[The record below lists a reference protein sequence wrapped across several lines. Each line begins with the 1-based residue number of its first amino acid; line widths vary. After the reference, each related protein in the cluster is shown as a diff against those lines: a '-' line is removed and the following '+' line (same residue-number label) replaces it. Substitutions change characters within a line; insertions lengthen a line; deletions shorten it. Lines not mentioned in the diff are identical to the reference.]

1 MTWNRMAA
9 RTTDARS
16 AELPTGTAPLL
27 GRPHAVV
34 SEAVLA
40 ALGADVDGLSA
51 GEAATRLDRYGP
63 NRLAERPGVPAWRLA
78 LDEVRNPLVLLL
90 LAATGVLTA
99 VSLLRP
105 AEAHWGDAGLILA
118 IVVLNGALGFV
129 QNYRAQR
136 GIEALQRL
144 SVPVAQVIRGGE
156 RTRIAAEVLVPGDIV
171 LLEEGDRIPAD
182 GRLLR
187 AHELRV
193 DESSLTGESM
203 TVDKVVAP
211 VAADTPLAERAD
223 MVYTG
228 TAVVAGR
235 GRYVVTG
242 TGMSTEIGAIAE
254 AVQAVEEGPTPFQR
268 DVARLG
274 RQITVVIGALIVL
287 IAVLQLTVGG
297 QDLLATFVSSV
308 ALAVAAIPE
317 GLPVVMTLALAF
329 GTRRML
335 GRNALVRSLPVVE
348 IIGATDVVCTDK
360 TGTITEGRMSV
371 GRLITGDHAYEVTG
385 SAGEPVGDFVEDG
398 VAADLRDH
406 PALRV
411 AALCNDAHRGAEG
424 EILGDPTEVALLV
437 AAFKAGVD
445 IDAWD
450 REAEI
455 PFSSERKRMSVVVRR
470 GERPEVLVKGAPE
483 VVLERC
489 TRLHGDGSD
498 DDGGRGERPFR
509 PADRARID
517 AEHELL
523 AEQAYRVLALAGKP
537 AASEPAPSDPADA
550 ERDLVFY
557 GLAAIA
563 DPPRGQARPALEATG
578 GAGVRVVMIT
588 GDNPR
593 TAAAV
598 GREIGLEGDAIGARE
613 LDELDDDTIVERG
626 RIFARVEPAHKLRI
640 LQAFRDRGDVVVM
653 TGDGVNDAPALKGAD
668 VGIAMGQRGTD
679 VAREASDM
687 VLLDDNFATIVAAI
701 EEGRRIAANIR
712 KFLTYL
718 LTGNLAE
725 VLLILL
731 ASLFGY
737 LPISAVQILW
747 VNLVTDSGP
756 ALALAVDPPAPGLMR
771 QPPRRGPI
779 LSRPMVVLVATL
791 GVLFALVATG
801 IFAAGLA
808 LFDLDTA
815 RTMTFTALVAKEYVA
830 VAVLRV
836 HEGAP
841 VASNR
846 WLLVAVAMSLGL
858 QLLLVYSPLG
868 ALFDAV
874 PLGLP
879 AWGVIG
885 VALLVAIP
893 ISLAVGRLVRD
904 RLGPL

>member
-1 MTWNRMAA
+1 MIEMHVSDRAGGSVGPRTEPTSPPVHALPAASVLEATRTDADGLTSDEAA
-9 RTTDARS
+9 R
-16 AELPTGTAPLL
+16 
-27 GRPHAVV
+27 
-34 SEAVLA
+34 
-40 ALGADVDGLSA
+40 
-51 GEAATRLDRYGP
+51 RLERFGP
-63 NRLAERPGVPAWRLA
+63 NRLIGRPGVPAWRLA
-78 LDEVRNPLVLLL
+78 VDEVRNPLVLLL
-90 LAATGVLTA
+90 LAATVVLSV
-99 VSLLRP
+99 VSLLDP
-105 AEAHWGDAGLILA
+105 ADAHWGDAGLILT

-144 SVPVAQVIRGGE
+144 SVPVAQVVRDGE
-156 RTRIAAEVLVPGDIV
+156 RVEIAADGLVPGDVVI
-171 LLEEGDRIPAD
+171 LTEGDRIPAD

-187 AHELRV
+187 VHDLRV

-203 TVDKVVAP
+203 P
-211 VAADTPLAERAD
+211 VEKAVEALPPGTPLAERAD

-228 TAVVAGR
+228 TSVVAGR
-235 GRYVVTG
+235 GRFLATS
-242 TGMSTEIGAIAE
+242 TGMATEMGAIAE
-254 AVQAVEEGPTPFQR
+254 AVQSVEEGPTPFQR

-274 RQITVVIGALIVL
+274 RQITVVIGALILL
-287 IAVLQLTVGG
+287 IAALQLTAGG
-297 QDLLATFVSSV
+297 QSLLDTFVTSV

-335 GRNALVRSLPVVE
+335 ARRALVRSLPVVE
-348 IIGATDVVCTDK
+348 IVGSTEVVCTDK
-360 TGTITEGRMSV
+360 TGTITEGRMSLR
-371 GRLITGDHAYEVTG
+371 RLSTADHSYEVTG
-385 SAGEPVGDFVEDG
+385 SATDPVGAFLEDG
-398 VAADLRDH
+398 TAADLRNH

-411 AALCNDAHRGAEG
+411 AALCNDAHRGPDG

-437 AAFKAGVD
+437 ASLKAGVESD
-445 IDAWD
+445 EWD

-470 GERPEVLVKGAPE
+470 GGSAEVLVKGAPE
-483 VVLERC
+483 VVLDRC
-489 TRLHGDGSD
+489 ARLHGAD
-498 DDGGRGERPFR
+498 GERPMQ
-509 PADRARID
+509 PEDRARIA
-517 AEHELL
+517 AENERL
-523 AEQAYRVLALAGKP
+523 AGQAFRVLALAGKP
-537 AASEPAPSDPADA
+537 GSGEGEDL

-563 DPPRGQARPALEATG
+563 DPPREEARPALDATS

-598 GREIGLEGDAIGARE
+598 GRDIGLDADPIAGSE
-613 LDELDDDTIVERG
+613 LDALDDDAIVERG

-640 LQAFRDRGDVVVM
+640 LQAFRDRGQTVVM

-668 VGIAMGQRGTD
+668 VGIAMGRRGTD

-725 VLLILL
+725 VLLILV

-737 LPISAVQILW
+737 LPITAVQILW

-756 ALALAVDPPAPGLMR
+756 ALALAVDPAAPGLMR
-771 QPPRRGPI
+771 DPPRRGPI
-779 LSRPMVVLVATL
+779 VSRSMVVLVATL
-791 GVLFALVATG
+791 GVLFACTALGV
-801 IFAAGLA
+801 FAAGLA
-808 LFDLDTA
+808 LFDLETA

-836 HEGAP
+836 HERASL
-841 VASNR
+841 ASNR
-846 WLLVAVAMSLGL
+846 WLLVAVAASLGL
-858 QLLLVYSPLG
+858 QLVLVYSPLG

-874 PLGLP
+874 PLGP
-879 AWGVIG
+879 AAWGVIG

-893 ISLAVGRLVRD
+893 ISLGIGRVVRE